1 MIEIKNL
8 TFERE
13 DLFDKNVLIDNLSLS
28 VSPGELL
35 IITGKNGQGKTTLLK
50 LLSGILIP
58 QSGQIFWKEQ
68 PISQDPENF
77 YKQINYIGHKSA
89 VALPLTPEENLYFA
103 SKAYALKTTIPEAL
117 AAVHLSHKRKTPA
130 SHLSAGQVR
139 RIALAKLF
147 LLDTHI
153 WLLDE
158 PYTALDTHGITW
170 LQSHIHQ
177 HLQNKGIVIMTSHQ
191 AHGIETSRVKEICL

>member
-1 MIEIKNL
+1 MIVAQPK
-8 TFERE
+8 T
-13 DLFDKNVLIDNLSLS
+13 
-28 VSPGELL
+28 
-35 IITGKNGQGKTTLLK
+35 GKTTLLK

-58 QSGQIFWKEQ
+58 QSGQIFWKDQ
-68 PISQDPENF
+68 LITQDPENF
-77 YKQINYIGHKSA
+77 YKNINYIGHKSA

-103 SKAYALKTTIPEAL
+103 SKAYSLKTTISEAL
-117 AAVHLSHKRKTPA
+117 AAVHLSHKHKTPA
-130 SHLSAGQVR
+130 SHLSAGQIR

-170 LQSHIHQ
+170 LQSHILQ
-177 HLQNKGIVIMTSHQ
+177 HLQNNGIVIMTSHQ
-191 AHGIETSRVKEICL
+191 AHGIETSCVKEICL

>member
-1 MIEIKNL
+1 MLEIKNL

-13 DLFDKNVLIDNLSLS
+13 DIFDKNVLIDNISFTVL
-28 VSPGELL
+28 PGELL
-35 IITGKNGQGKTTLLK
+35 VITGKNGQGKTTLLK
-50 LLSGILIP
+50 LLAGILIS
-58 QSGQIFWKEQ
+58 QSGQIFWNNQ
-68 PISQDPENF
+68 SIADDPEKF
-77 YKQINYIGHKSA
+77 YSKINYIGHKNA
-89 VALPLTPEENLYFA
+89 IALPLTPEENLYFA
-103 SKAYALKTTIPEAL
+103 SQAYSLKTTIPEAL
-117 AAVHLSHKRKTPA
+117 AAVNLSHKHKTPA

-147 LLDTHI
+147 LLDTVI

-170 LQSHIHQ
+170 LQNHIHQ

-191 AHGIETSRVKEICL
+191 AHGIETSCVKEIYL